1 MLPLNP
7 RAHTVFLLVLV
18 LIHQA
23 HLESEPEPPAEKE
36 IVRKIEGVKVKPAD
50 LLS

>member
-7 RAHTVFLLVLV
+7 RAQAVFLLILV

-23 HLESEPEPPAEKE
+23 HLQPKPAPEEE
-36 IVRKIEGVKVKPAD
+36 NVRKIEGVKVSKVG
-50 LLS
+50 